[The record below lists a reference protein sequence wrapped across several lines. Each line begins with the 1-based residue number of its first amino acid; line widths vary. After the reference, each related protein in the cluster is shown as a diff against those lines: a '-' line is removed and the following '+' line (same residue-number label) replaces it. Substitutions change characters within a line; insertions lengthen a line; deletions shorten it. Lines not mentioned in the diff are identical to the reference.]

1 MGIFNTSNFSTELI
15 LFLTLIAIVSVHKIM
30 IIEKELP
37 VYNPTDINPL
47 LVDGSLQN
55 VGKGHTVLD
64 FSLVNQNGDTITQE
78 DYENTVY
85 VTDFIFTRCP
95 SICPIM
101 TNNMGK
107 LQDKFLEND
116 RVKLL
121 SLSVTPEM
129 DSVPVLRAY
138 ADRNK
143 VLDFKWNI
151 VTGDKKH
158 IYELARK
165 SYFTVADEGDGGLQ
179 DFIHTEKFVLVDT
192 KKQIRGIYDGT
203 NANEMERLI
212 QDIETLLN

>member
-107 LQDKFLEND
+107 LQNKFLEND

>member
-95 SICPIM
+95 SICPVM

-107 LQDKFLEND
+107 LQNKFLEND